1 MYLLVQLQSNTVL
14 FFILINESSL
24 PVFPTVQNVLKCQ
37 INMSNYLTVRQQ
49 KEPKSLIICT
59 YSAAPNSQLSKTV
72 YIYSCTVNVIY
83 IRLVYSYVNI
93 SLIQSFDPTCID

>member
-1 MYLLVQLQSNTVL
+1 MCLLVQHQSNTVL

-24 PVFPTVQNVLKCQ
+24 PVFPIVQNVLKCQ

-49 KEPKSLIICT
+49 EEPKSLLICT
-59 YSAAPNSQLSKTV
+59 YSAVPNSQLSK
-72 YIYSCTVNVIY
+72 IISTVNVIY

-93 SLIQSFDPTCID
+93 SLFIQSFDPTCI